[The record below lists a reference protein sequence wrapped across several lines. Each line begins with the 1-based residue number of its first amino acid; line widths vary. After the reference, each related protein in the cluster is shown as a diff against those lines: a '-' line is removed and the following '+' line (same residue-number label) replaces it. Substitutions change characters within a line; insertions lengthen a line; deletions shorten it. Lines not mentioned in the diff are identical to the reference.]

1 MSNAIL
7 IIGESGSG
15 KSTAVRALPPE
26 KTFIVNCIGK
36 PLPFQ
41 GWKGK
46 YQPLGEDGKGNYL
59 ATDNTVTI
67 VKTLGFISEKR
78 PDIEYVV
85 IDDYIYTMVNE
96 FMRRANEKTYDKF
109 TDIGQK
115 AWMLADKAK
124 SLRDNLN
131 VAILT
136 HVEDNMDATGVKKQ
150 KAKTV
155 GKLVDNIV
163 NLEGMFTVVLYTDVE
178 EKDGKNEYG
187 FLTQTDGRNTCKS
200 PDGMFKDKKIP
211 NDLKVVFDQIEKY
224 YFN

>member
-7 IIGESGSG
+7 VIGESGSG
-15 KSTAVRALPPE
+15 KSTAIRALPPE
-26 KTFIVNCIGK
+26 KTFIVNCLGK

-59 ATDNTVTI
+59 STDKTVTI
-67 VKTLGFISEKR
+67 VKTLEFISEKR
-78 PDIEYVV
+78 PDIEYVI

-115 AWMLADKAK
+115 AWMLVEKAK

-131 VAILT
+131 VAVLT

-224 YFN
+224 YFG